1 MRTSLPFLYDTVLLP
16 FEFLAIRRWRRLLW
30 SQAEGYKILEAGAGT
45 GLNIPFYPPGR
56 EITLLDRDEAG
67 LQKARQR
74 ARKRGLQVEFVQ
86 ENVESLPFP
95 DARFDTAVASFL
107 LCSVQNPRQALSELH
122 RVLKPG
128 GQLLLL
134 EHVRSTGLTGYLLEV
149 LSWPLYRLFEEH
161 IARDTENHVRQAG
174 FRQLFVQPLCGDVVK
189 LIRAEKARQA

>member
-1 MRTSLPFLYDTVLLP
+1 MRISSPFLYDTMLLP
-16 FEFLAIRRWRRLLW
+16 FELLAIRRWRRLLW
-30 SQAEGYKILEAGAGT
+30 SQVEGATILEAGAGT

-56 EITLLDRDEAG
+56 EVTLLDRDGAG

-74 ARKRGLQVEFVQ
+74 ARKRGLQVELVQ
-86 ENVESLPFP
+86 ENVEALPFP
-95 DARFDTAVASFL
+95 DARFDTAVATFL

-134 EHVRSTGLTGYLLEV
+134 EHVRSPGLSGRLMEV

-174 FRQLFVQPLCGDVVK
+174 FRQIFVQPLCGEVVK
-189 LIRAEKARQA
+189 LIGAEKAP